1 MRSRALL
8 IILLLASSAQA
19 AIFIAPK
26 DAELIDA
33 ADAIVIGTITQMNG
47 EFIAGGDIATTLEID
62 VTTVLKGPIAPAT
75 KIRISELGG
84 TVGSQIMGVSA
95 APKYW
100 RRNQAL
106 IFLERKA
113 DGTWRTWGSALG
125 KFDFVN
131 DRFNR
136 DLIVRWANE
145 EDMSLWSP
153 DGHPVD
159 ERLRDAQGFLDFIR
173 TRALQ
178 QQPQTASGRRRAVS
192 PADPSTIAEGDYFVD
207 DIGMDDVT
215 PPAFWDIEPDQTG
228 FPPSAY
234 SYGSFRWEVFDKGGS
249 ITFSASGTQPGYDYL
264 GAAQRGLAAWTNEPG
279 SNINYVYGGT
289 RTLGFV
295 QDGNNAIVFN
305 SSTDVPAGAIAYAKW
320 YGGAY
325 HTYKGEQFISI
336 VEGDVVVKSGL
347 NISQKLFD
355 EAVTHEL
362 GHTLGFRHSDQGTPS
377 SNQAVMKAVL
387 SGVYGATLG
396 PWDVDAART
405 VYESTSTTPAPD
417 APTGL
422 VATATTTNSITVV
435 WNAVPNAT
443 SYQVERST
451 GNSPFIPVATVN
463 VPSLLDTGLSP
474 NTTYLYRVRVLSSGG
489 SSAYSNV
496 DRATT
501 ILFLDDPL
509 TGGVLVKDEH
519 ITQLRT
525 AVNAVRASVGL
536 PAYPWAEFV
545 GPGVIVRASHVLEL
559 RTALT
564 AALNAFGVPPVYTAL
579 SAGTLI
585 RAVHI
590 QELRNYVK

>member
-1 MRSRALL
+1 MRSPALL
-8 IILLLASSAQA
+8 VIVLLLASTAHT
-19 AIFIAPK
+19 AIFITPK

-47 EFIAGGDIATTLEID
+47 EFIAGGDIATTFDID

-173 TRALQ
+173 TRAQ
-178 QQPQTASGRRRAVS
+178 QQHPQPASGRRRAVS
-192 PADPSTIAEGDYFVD
+192 PADPSASAEGDYFVD

-215 PPAFWDIEPDQTG
+215 PPAFWDVEPDQTG

-264 GAAQRGLAAWTNEPG
+264 GAAQRGLAAWTSDPG

-305 SSTDVPAGAIAYAKW
+305 SSSDVPAGAIAYAKW

-396 PWDVDAART
+396 PWDLDAAHT
-405 VYESTSTTPAPD
+405 VYESTSTPAPG

-422 VATATTTNSITVV
+422 VATATTTGSVTVT

-443 SYQVERST
+443 SYEVERSSNN
-451 GNSPFIPVATVN
+451 GPFVLRGTVSGTTFIDS
-463 VPSLLDTGLSP
+463 VSA
-474 NTTYLYRVRVLSSGG
+474 NTTYLYRVRALSPGG

-496 DRATT
+496 NHATSVV
-501 ILFLDDPL
+501 FLDDPL
-509 TGGVLVKDEH
+509 TAGVVVKDEH

-536 PAYPWAEFV
+536 PAYPWAEAV

-564 AALNAFGVPPVYTAL
+564 AALNALGVPPVYTAL
-579 SAGTLI
+579 SAGTVI